1 MLERIVEGK
10 LNGGMSAIL
19 RMMLRSLNSQF
30 KKAQSLFDASLGLDL
45 GTSFLRVTQGN
56 GRIQHFPHVLAVDK
70 QQNKVVA
77 FGEEA
82 LEMEGKV
89 PEHIAIL
96 HPFERGVMAMFSVSK
111 SLYQYL
117 FHRFL
122 GKFFLFKPL
131 IMASVASDATPIE
144 RQAVSEALFAA
155 GARQVYL
162 IDAPLAAA
170 IGAGIPVAQSNG
182 NIVVQ
187 IGAGM
192 TEIAVI
198 SLGSIVMI
206 KSIRI
211 GGADF
216 DKAIAHEIRK
226 NYGVSVSLD
235 TAQYIKE
242 HLLDLRRSQQKKTI
256 QVKVKDLVTGY
267 PKEIMVEADKV
278 LSSLEKPLKSI
289 TQAIQEFLEEIPA
302 ELASDVIDKG
312 VILTGGGA
320 KLLGLDFCLTQ
331 VIGVPVSLSERA
343 ELCVIQGVE
352 LALTHL
358 DLYKQSLAFESMG

>member
-1 MLERIVEGK
+1 MIRYIVPK
-10 LNGGMSAIL
+10 IKQVQ
-19 RMMLRSLNSQF
+19 R
-30 KKAQSLFDASLGLDL
+30 LFDTSLGLDL
-45 GTSFLRVTQGN
+45 GTSFLRVWQSSGV
-56 GRIQHFPHVLAVDK
+56 IQSFPHILAVDRN
-70 QQNKVVA
+70 QQKVIA
-77 FGEEA
+77 FGQEA
-82 LEMEGKV
+82 KEMVGKV

-96 HPFERGVMAMFSVSK
+96 QPFQRGVISLFTVSK

-162 IDAPLAAA
+162 IDSPLAAA

-182 NIVVQ
+182 NIVVH

-198 SLGSIVMI
+198 SLGSIVMM
-206 KSIRI
+206 KSIRM
-211 GGADF
+211 GGNDF
-216 DKAIAHEIRK
+216 DRVIAHQIRK
-226 NYGVSVSLD
+226 NYGVSISLD

-242 HLLDLRRSQQKKTI
+242 NLLDLRRSQLKKTI
-256 QVKVKDLVTGY
+256 QIKAKDLVTGH
-267 PKEIMVEADKV
+267 PKELLVEADKV

-289 TQAIQEFLEEIPA
+289 TQALQEFLEEIPA

-320 KLLGLDFCLTQ
+320 KLLGFDFCLTQ
-331 VIGVPVSLSERA
+331 VIGVPVSLSEHA
-343 ELCVIQGVE
+343 ELCVIHGIE
-352 LALTHL
+352 LALQHL

>member
-1 MLERIVEGK
+1 MFRSFIVQIKK
-10 LNGGMSAIL
+10 LQL
-19 RMMLRSLNSQF
+19 
-30 KKAQSLFDASLGLDL
+30 LFDTSLGLDL
-45 GTSFLRVTQGN
+45 GTSFLRVSKGS
-56 GRIQHFPHVLAVDK
+56 GRIQSFPHVLAVDRN
-70 QQNKVVA
+70 QQKVVA
-77 FGEEA
+77 FGQEA

-89 PEHIAIL
+89 PEHIVIL
-96 HPFERGVMAMFSVSK
+96 RPFVRGVIALFSVSK

-144 RQAVSEALFAA
+144 RSAVSEALFAA

-162 IDAPLAAA
+162 IDSPLAAA
-170 IGAGIPVAQSNG
+170 IGAGIPVAESNG

-206 KSIRI
+206 KSIRV

-216 DKAIAHEIRK
+216 DRAIAHEIRK
-226 NYGVSVSLD
+226 NYGVSISLD
-235 TAQYIKE
+235 TAKYIKE
-242 HLLDLRRSQQKKTI
+242 NLLDLRRSQQRKTI
-256 QVKVKDLVTGY
+256 QIKVKDLVTGY
-267 PKEIMVEADKV
+267 PKEIVVEADKV
-278 LSSLEKPLKSI
+278 LSSLEKPLKLI
-289 TQAIQEFLEEIPA
+289 TGAIQEFLEEIPA

-320 KLLGLDFCLTQ
+320 KLLGFDFCLTQ
-331 VIGVPVSLSERA
+331 VIGVPVSLSEHA
-343 ELCVIQGVE
+343 ELCVIRGVE
-352 LALTHL
+352 LALEHL